1 LKQGEI
7 QSIFILVDFQKMTM
21 KDRLEE
27 VQSLPEVPAIAHF
40 CSLFH
45 TVLGL
50 EEFDIAQLETALV
63 SCQRPP
69 KGKNNG
75 NSGDDGEFSNDDNSC
90 AFLENLLV
98 QLVRGCVP
106 LHAKRINEDNYLTY
120 TKQLFQAGLVHL
132 EVCQS
137 YARYFG
143 VQLL

>member
-1 LKQGEI
+1 VFLGG
-7 QSIFILVDFQKMTM
+7 FFWVGFFGLVFYCK
-21 KDRLEE
+21 
-27 VQSLPEVPAIAHF
+27 P
-40 CSLFH
+40 C
-45 TVLGL
+45 L

-69 KGKNNG
+69 KGKNSCQ
-75 NSGDDGEFSNDDNSC
+75 SGDGEFSFSNEDNSC

-132 EVCQS
+132 EACKS

-143 VQLL
+143 AKFL